1 MLLNSQFRA
10 VGIGWALC
18 FGRSVDPF
26 PIRVQIILKLP
37 ITLLLPPQDFFD
49 LPTALQE
56 LLRIQKKIKRGLM
69 TTKNEKVGL
78 PPFAAASNAAPPIS
92 GRGLVLLRV

>member
-1 MLLNSQFRA
+1 M
-10 VGIGWALC
+10 VGQGGGAY
-18 FGRSVDPF
+18 FGRSVNPI
-26 PIRVQIILKLP
+26 PIRG
-37 ITLLLPPQDFFD
+37 TDYNPPHYYSPRFFD
-49 LPTALQE
+49 LPTALQQ

-78 PPFAAASNAAPPIS
+78 PPFDAAPPIS

>member
-1 MLLNSQFRA
+1 MANQLTLFQSEGQ
-10 VGIGWALC
+10 
-18 FGRSVDPF
+18 
-26 PIRVQIILKLP
+26 IRLTTFTTSPRFFNLP
-37 ITLLLPPQDFFD
+37 R
-49 LPTALQE
+49 ALQQ

-78 PPFAAASNAAPPIS
+78 PPFPAASNASPPIS